1 MPGYIEIARSVRR
14 LKEAGAQAGVIG
26 KSVRGKDIFFVAV
39 GAEKKAAGGIIV
51 TAAIHAREHVTAHAA
66 IVQAERLLRY
76 NRMLAAPVYIVPLVN
91 PDGAEIALCREK
103 PPEFFTGDARLY
115 KANARGVD
123 LNVNFDAGW
132 GTGKSNVFFPAGENY
147 VGEKPFS
154 EPETAALKDFTLEVR
169 PSATIS
175 YHTKG
180 RVVYYDFGLDPV
192 RKKYCRRLAVK
203 TARTLGYKVVDGDCG
218 SAGGYKDWCEYK
230 LGIAAFTVEMGDD
243 KLRHPLS
250 EEDITE
256 DCERSAL
263 LPLQLEKWMRLT
275 KK

>member
-1 MPGYIEIARSVRR
+1 MSDAGFHALPEAFSPFLRSGKKLRNAVIVPGKRALPLTEQIALVVHRRKHLGERVGEHGLFPVRSA
-14 LKEAGAQAGVIG
+14 LQPG
-26 KSVRGKDIFFVAV
+26 GKDPVRFL
-39 GAEKKAAGGIIV
+39 
-51 TAAIHAREHVTAHAA
+51 
-66 IVQAERLLRY
+66 RLHRAF
-76 NRMLAAPVYIVPLVN
+76 RGDLALLLQ
-91 PDGAEIALCREK
+91 E
-103 PPEFFTGDARLY
+103 
-115 KANARGVD
+115 
-123 LNVNFDAGW
+123 
-132 GTGKSNVFFPAGENY
+132 
-147 VGEKPFS
+147 GEKPFS

-192 RKKYCRRLAVK
+192 RKKYFRRLAVK